1 MNIVLLLIGI
11 AVVLFS
17 IISVFVCI
25 SRTPNNLRGFYGLM
39 FWIIAISGIVGGVTL
54 IVSAL

>member
-25 SRTPNNLRGFYGLM
+25 SRTPDNLQGFYGLM
-39 FWIIAISGIVGGVTL
+39 FWIIA
-54 IVSAL
+54 